1 MTFGT
6 LPTMTRRTNYITRAR
21 VLKDHT
27 KLREHLEWLKTTLY
41 LAEKNMDKQQF
52 YLAKDYINLAQHR
65 LEVAQINF
73 EKLEKKY
80 E

>member
-1 MTFGT
+1 MS
-6 LPTMTRRTNYITRAR
+6 RRTNYITRTL
-21 VLKDHT
+21 VIKDHV
-27 KLREHLEWLKTTLY
+27 KLREHLEWLTKTLY
-41 LAEKNMDKQQF
+41 LAEKNMDNEQY

-73 EKLEKKY
+73 EKLEQKY